1 MSGNGGDIARL
12 LHIQDALWSIQS
24 YLGNSTQDEFLA
36 SPMMRDAVVRQCEVI
51 GEASRYISDGLK
63 QRFPDVE
70 WQELTDFRNV
80 LIHQYFGVNF
90 KIVWQATQSTFPALL
105 QNIQHILHEL
115 TGE

>member
-1 MSGNGGDIARL
+1 MNANRGDIARL

-24 YLGNSTQDEFLA
+24 YLGDSTQDEFLA
-36 SPMMRDAVVRQCEVI
+36 SPMMRDAVVRQCEIV
-51 GEASRYISDGLK
+51 GEASRYISDDLK

-70 WQELTDFRNV
+70 WQELTDFRNI

-90 KIVWQATQSTFPALL
+90 KIVWQATQTTFPTLL
-105 QNIQHILHEL
+105 QNIQHILHDL